1 MKLVL
6 LFLFILRVHVTVG
19 DPVSVFALKVTPHLL
34 ECPQKKKFTRYVSHE
49 TKIK

>member
-19 DPVSVFALKVTPHLL
+19 DPVSVFALKVTLHLL
-34 ECPQKKKFTRYVSHE
+34 ECPQKKKHLHGMFLM
-49 TKIK
+49 KPK

>member
-19 DPVSVFALKVTPHLL
+19 DPVSVFALKVTSRVPS
-34 ECPQKKKFTRYVSHE
+34 EKKNLHDMFLMKP
-49 TKIK
+49 K

>member
-19 DPVSVFALKVTPHLL
+19 VSVFALKVTPHLL

>member
-19 DPVSVFALKVTPHLL
+19 DPVSVFALKVTSHLL
-34 ECPQKKKFTRYVSHE
+34 ECPQKKKIYTVCFS
-49 TKIK
+49 

>member
-19 DPVSVFALKVTPHLL
+19 DPVSVFALKVTSRVPS
-34 ECPQKKKFTRYVSHE
+34 EKKNTRYVSHE

>member
-19 DPVSVFALKVTPHLL
+19 DPVSLFALKVTSHLL
-34 ECPQKKKFTRYVSHE
+34 ECPQKKKNLHGMFLM
-49 TKIK
+49 KPK